1 MNDKLLLYQGDNP
14 RFLCVQ
20 LMAEEESAFVQEE
33 IAYLKAHYT
42 KDFSFIAYLVTNW
55 NDALSPWPAK
65 AVFGKND
72 FGGNAQNTLKEVEA
86 LGKEYD
92 LPVILG
98 GYSLASLFSLWAGY
112 KSDAFTALACAS
124 PSVWYEGWDEFINTH
139 PMQAKYVYLSLGD
152 KEDKSKNPTMQK
164 VRERI
169 LLQED
174 LLVKQGV
181 TTTLEWNEGNHF
193 KDVNSR
199 LTKAFGWCLKQLME
213 GEN

>member
-42 KDFSFIAYLVTNW
+42 KDFSFIAYPVTNW

>member
-20 LMAEEESAFVQEE
+20 LMVEEESAFVQEE

-42 KDFSFIAYLVTNW
+42 KDFAFIGYPVASW

-65 AVFGKND
+65 AIFGKED
-72 FGGNAQNTLKEVEA
+72 FGGKGQNTLNELEH
-86 LGKEYD
+86 LIKEYAM
-92 LPVILG
+92 PVILG
-98 GYSLASLFSLWAGY
+98 GYSLAGLFNLLAGY
-112 KSDAFTALACAS
+112 QSSAFKALACAS
-124 PSVWYEGWDEFINTH
+124 PSVWYEGWDEFIKTH

-152 KEDKSKNPTMQK
+152 KEDKTKNPTMQK

-174 LLVKQGV
+174 LLLKQGV

-193 KDVNSR
+193 KDVGLR
-199 LTKAFGWCLKQLME
+199 LSKAFGWCLKQLME